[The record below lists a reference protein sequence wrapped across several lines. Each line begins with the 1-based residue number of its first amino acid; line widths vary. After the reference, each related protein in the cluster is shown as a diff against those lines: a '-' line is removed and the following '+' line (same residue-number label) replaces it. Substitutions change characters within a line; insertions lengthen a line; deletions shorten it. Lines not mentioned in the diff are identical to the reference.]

1 MITIM
6 QPLIG
11 KKMKKT
17 ITYKVIGTI
26 SVLINTLIIFLSIY
40 LYYSYNFSGNLYYVM
55 IPNYVLLIN
64 ALIGI
69 IGIIISVMLIRKI
82 VGIRLFLILTAVLW
96 LVVLLNY
103 FFPVF

>member
-40 LYYSYNFSGNLYYVM
+40 LYYSYNFSGKLYYVM

-69 IGIIISVMLIRKI
+69 IGIFISVMLYKKRI
-82 VGIRLFLILTAVLW
+82 GIRLFSLITAALW
-96 LVVLLNY
+96 FATLSNY
-103 FFPVF
+103 LFPVF